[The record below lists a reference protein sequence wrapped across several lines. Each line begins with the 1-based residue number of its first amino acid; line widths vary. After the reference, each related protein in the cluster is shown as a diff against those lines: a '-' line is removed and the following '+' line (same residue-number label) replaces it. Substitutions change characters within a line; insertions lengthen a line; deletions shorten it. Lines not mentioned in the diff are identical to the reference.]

1 VRATAGHPPQ
11 VDDVADQ
18 VEAIALQAL
27 EECRQFG
34 GVAVFRPEMGVGEE
48 RRQFGGVAVFRPEMG
63 VGEERGAITHATSGS
78 GDVAQARRARLQARG
93 TDATAG

>member
-1 VRATAGHPPQ
+1 VRAGPVRATAGHPPQ

-48 RRQFGGVAVFRPEMG
+48 R
-63 VGEERGAITHATSGS
+63 GAITHATSGS
-78 GDVAQARRARLQARG
+78 GDVAQARRARLQARD